1 MYNMTIRKWIEKVE
15 IGVETLKKDYETFEE
30 TETEEMRQE
39 VLKDIKEIRTDIGIV
54 NQKIKDLRCF

>member
-15 IGVETLKKDYETFEE
+15 IEVETLKKDYETFEE

-54 NQKIKDLRCF
+54 NKKIKDLRCF

>member
-15 IGVETLKKDYETFEE
+15 MEVETLKKDYETFEE

-39 VLKDIKEIRTDIGIV
+39 VLKDIKEIRTDKGIV